1 MFLLRLG
8 TRTILRT
15 QQRAQVFHDT
25 PRTAHSRLQAEQLL
39 VGTSSAEA
47 YTGRAICWRVLAHR
61 HRLSPRLGRWVR
73 LVHPPAA
80 VLRALPP
87 QRVGLR
93 RGAELVEA
101 LAQPVLEE
109 Q

>member
-1 MFLLRLG
+1 
-8 TRTILRT
+8 
-15 QQRAQVFHDT
+15 
-25 PRTAHSRLQAEQLL
+25 LQAEQLL